1 MITNQELLTTWQT
14 LKLKI
19 LSSKRDKQER
29 IRSLMEQSVL
39 WEKEIDLVKKKTKD
53 KGEELHNYYQKIK
66 QLVQENKLKELA
78 SFLETDWV
86 KKAFLS
92 DII

>member
-1 MITNQELLTTWQT
+1 MTTKELLTTWQT
-14 LKLKI
+14 LKTKI
-19 LSSKRDKQER
+19 LNSKRDKQER

-53 KGEELHNYYQKIK
+53 KGEELHNYYQIIK
-66 QLVQENKLKELA
+66 QLVQENNIKGLA
-78 SFLETDWV
+78 SFLEKDWV